1 MQHILTQFQTFPE
14 DLRSLGIALKEM
26 IAQQYPKS
34 IEIMQPF
41 EKGGFQF
48 VFSINDRATAA
59 FIIVQI
65 SHEDVKL
72 LYPLQYLPNDEAEW
86 TTVLN
91 TMREVVVVPEEF
103 PRDYFYE
110 LTDQA
115 FANAFVENRP

>member
-34 IEIMQPF
+34 IEIIQAF

-48 VFSINDRATAA
+48 VFSINDTTAAA

-72 LYPLQYLPNDEAEW
+72 LYPLQYLPSDEAEW